1 MNKSIL
7 VIAGNTIQE
16 LMRQAIF
23 YCTVGG
29 GGMLIFFSFSFTL
42 FAFGEE
48 AKMIKEMGMSTITM
62 CCMCLAII
70 CAANSISKEIEK
82 GTLMTL
88 LSKPVTRQSIFLG
101 KFLGIVGV
109 VFCAFFILGII
120 LILSLCVQNAM
131 ELHVGFFDS
140 VRIIGIPTF
149 FQLLLLF
156 LPLAIICSVGI
167 AGSLHLPLVSN
178 LICCLF
184 IYTSGN
190 LIQFFYNQFGGG
202 DEGFPWLISLVC
214 IFFPNLEAFSV
225 IGVENVYKSIGC
237 GHVFLLILYALFYIA
252 FIMLGAFALF
262 EKKECG

>member
-7 VIAGNTIQE
+7 VIAGNTMQE

-23 YCTVGG
+23 YCMVGG
-29 GGMLIFFSFSFTL
+29 GGMFIFFSFAFTL

-48 AKMIKEMGMSTITM
+48 SRMIKEMGMSTITM

-70 CAANSISKEIEK
+70 CAANTISKESES

-109 VFCAFFILGII
+109 VFCAFSMLGVT
-120 LILSLCVQNAM
+120 LLTSLCVHDIM
-131 ELHVGFFDS
+131 EHHGGFFDS
-140 VRIIGIPTF
+140 FRIIGIPTL

-156 LPLAIICSVGI
+156 LPVAIICSAGI

-190 LIQFFYNQFGGG
+190 LVQFFYNQFGGG
-202 DEGFPWLISLVC
+202 KGGFPWLISLVC

-237 GHVFLLILYALFYIA
+237 GHVFLLILYAFLYSIYYTRRA
-252 FIMLGAFALF
+252 CVI
-262 EKKECG
+262 